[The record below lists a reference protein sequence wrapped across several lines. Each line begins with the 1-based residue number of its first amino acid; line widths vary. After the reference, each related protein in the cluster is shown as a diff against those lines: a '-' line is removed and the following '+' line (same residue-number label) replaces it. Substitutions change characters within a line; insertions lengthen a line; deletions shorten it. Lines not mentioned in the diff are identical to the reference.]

1 MRIDRRDLLRY
12 AVRTP
17 AALMAAR
24 LLGSNGAVARAL
36 TSDDCALPAP
46 DDSGIEHVVFI
57 MMENRSFDH
66 FMGWLPNADGLP
78 PDGQIY
84 LDRDG
89 NPNGIYPLA
98 PDYTGEGFS
107 DPNHSYSGSRV
118 DYNNGAMDGFLRAG
132 GYDIYSI
139 GYYVDS
145 DHSFLA
151 PLALQYTTCDRYFS
165 SFLGPTFPNRL
176 FAHSAQT
183 DRLSNTS
190 NLTDAPTIWDRLA
203 DAGISG
209 RYYAQ
214 GTSFLLLWGPTRYR
228 DITRTWQQFL
238 DDAASGTLPAVAFV
252 DPRGGFDDHPHAD
265 IRVGDNW
272 LNQTFSA
279 INNGPAW
286 PSTVVVITFDEGGG
300 FFDHVAPP
308 RVVAP
313 NSTDPDV
320 DADGNVLLGFRVPA
334 FIASP
339 FSVGNPDDPL
349 VSHLQF
355 DHTSVLKLI
364 EWRWGLSPLTARDA
378 SDDVGNLA
386 CALNFGGLARARGVR
401 QRVSRVHGV
410 PLIR

>member
-1 MRIDRRDLLRY
+1 M
-12 AVRTP
+12 
-17 AALMAAR
+17 
-24 LLGSNGAVARAL
+24 
-36 TSDDCALPAP
+36 
-46 DDSGIEHVVFI
+46 
-57 MMENRSFDH
+57 
-66 FMGWLPNADGLP
+66 
-78 PDGQIY
+78 
-84 LDRDG
+84 
-89 NPNGIYPLA
+89 
-98 PDYTGEGFS
+98 
-107 DPNHSYSGSRV
+107 
-118 DYNNGAMDGFLRAG
+118 
-132 GYDIYSI
+132 
-139 GYYVDS
+139 
-145 DHSFLA
+145 
-151 PLALQYTTCDRYFS
+151 
-165 SFLGPTFPNRL
+165 
-176 FAHSAQT
+176 
-183 DRLSNTS
+183 
-190 NLTDAPTIWDRLA
+190 
-203 DAGISG
+203 
-209 RYYAQ
+209 
-214 GTSFLLLWGPTRYR
+214 
-228 DITRTWQQFL
+228 
-238 DDAASGTLPAVAFV
+238 AFV